1 MRLKPM
7 HYVAAFLALALVL
20 LLTATRL
27 EGYRMEGRLLKE
39 YRSTSGYNYPGSDI
53 SNAPATSAEVCGLR
67 CSLTKDCAGFAVQ
80 RGKTNQGNRQ
90 CYLKS
95 ASAFDGS
102 NRKKDGKWR
111 TYIKKDYWEQS
122 MASGRT
128 RDSMLTTLMKKVK
141 VCDDVNGNGG
151 CTEYTVGDYPNLSGM
166 ADRAASIYVPQ
177 GLKVDVYENAN
188 YDGWLGTL
196 RGDNPDLS
204 KKNSYKDGFKGGM
217 VKWQDTISSMKIQKD
232 DQ

>member
-27 EGYRMEGRLLKE
+27 EGYRMEGGLLKE

-67 CSLTKDCAGFAVQ
+67 CSLDKDCAGFAVQ
-80 RGKTNQGNRQ
+80 RGKSNQGNRQ

-128 RDSMLTTLMKKVK
+128 RDFTMMNKVK
-141 VCDDVNGNGG
+141 LCDDVNGGQ
-151 CTEYTVGDYPNLSGM
+151 CTEYQLGNYPNLGAM
-166 ADRAASIYVPQ
+166 ADRAASIYVPK
-177 GLKVDVYENAN
+177 GLKVDVYENAD
-188 YDGWLGTL
+188 YDGWLGTI
-196 RGDNPDLS
+196 RGDVSDLS
-204 KKNSYKDGFKGGM
+204 SKNSGGNGGWK
-217 VKWQDTISSMKIQKD
+217 KWQDTISSMKIQRD
-232 DQ
+232 DE